1 MSLCIRVNNCV
12 DKILVLYVQI
22 LFLMNG
28 LFSTSCDSRFDNE
41 ISFLFVCKACPLISF
56 FVLLVI

>member
-1 MSLCIRVNNCV
+1 MILCIRVNNCV

-41 ISFLFVCKACPLISF
+41 ISFLFVCAKHAL
-56 FVLLVI
+56 